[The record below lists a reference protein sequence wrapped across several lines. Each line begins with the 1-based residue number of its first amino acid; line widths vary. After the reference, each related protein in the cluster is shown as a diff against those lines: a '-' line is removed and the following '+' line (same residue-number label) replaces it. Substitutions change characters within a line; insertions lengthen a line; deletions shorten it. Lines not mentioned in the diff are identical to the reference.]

1 MIILLKENLL
11 DKNNLKKLSKCFNIR
26 NDKNLKKNEYKK
38 VIAIF
43 IKLNNKIEN
52 KNIKK
57 FINLKYILSP
67 TTGLNHIDD
76 EILNNKKIKII
87 NLSLFKKKINKI
99 TSTSE
104 YAITLILSAAR
115 RLLEQS
121 YLSKNNFFD
130 RYKYETYQFKNQ
142 KVGIIGNGRI
152 GKFVS
157 KKLRYLGFKT
167 IVHDRN
173 NKAKNKLK
181 YLLNNSNIIS
191 IHTNYTKENK
201 NFFNES
207 IFKKLKKKPVI
218 INTSRGELINES
230 HLIKYLNKGMISS
243 AYLDVVKDEQNEF
256 KLKKSK
262 LFKLNK
268 KGKLFILP
276 HLGGSTIDAMLETEN
291 LLINYFLKKYV

>member
-1 MIILLKENLL
+1 LIILLKENLL
-11 DKNNLKKLSKCFNIR
+11 DKNNLKKLSKYFNIR

-130 RYKYETYQFKNQ
+130 R
-142 KVGIIGNGRI
+142 
-152 GKFVS
+152 
-157 KKLRYLGFKT
+157 
-167 IVHDRN
+167 
-173 NKAKNKLK
+173 
-181 YLLNNSNIIS
+181 
-191 IHTNYTKENK
+191 
-201 NFFNES
+201 
-207 IFKKLKKKPVI
+207 
-218 INTSRGELINES
+218 
-230 HLIKYLNKGMISS
+230 
-243 AYLDVVKDEQNEF
+243 
-256 KLKKSK
+256 
-262 LFKLNK
+262 
-268 KGKLFILP
+268 
-276 HLGGSTIDAMLETEN
+276 
-291 LLINYFLKKYV
+291 